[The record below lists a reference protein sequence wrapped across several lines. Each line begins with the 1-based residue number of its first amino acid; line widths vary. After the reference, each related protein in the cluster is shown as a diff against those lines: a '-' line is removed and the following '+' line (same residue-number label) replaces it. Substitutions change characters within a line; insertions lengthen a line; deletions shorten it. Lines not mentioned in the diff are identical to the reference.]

1 MTAQL
6 TSTPDLAA
14 GAQSFVARGVA
25 GHVIDGVTVE
35 SRLGETLDV
44 VDPSTGQVV
53 MQSAK
58 AGSDDV
64 DAAVAAAR
72 RAFDDG
78 RWSIL
83 APLVRER
90 VIRRFAELIEQHGAD
105 LADLDSLDAGVLSK
119 WCSYIVSFTVDALQY
134 NAGWPS
140 KLEGSLPPVGPDF
153 AVYQQR
159 IPLGVVAAIMPW
171 NGPTA
176 VWAGVSAAL
185 AAGCTVIL
193 KPAEQT
199 PMSATY
205 IGELAQ
211 QAGFPPGVV
220 NVLQG
225 DGSAGAALVTH
236 PGVDAI
242 SFTGSAETGRRIAA
256 AAAPTL
262 KHVSLELGGK
272 SPFIVFDDA
281 DLDAASAGAMSSV
294 WGNSGQVCTAGTRT
308 LVQGGVYDDFVA
320 SLVRD
325 SQALTVG
332 SAFDPSSDLG
342 PLITREQ
349 LTKVQSYIEIGQHE
363 GAELR
368 LGGVTAGSGGF
379 LQAPTIFAG
388 VRNDMRI
395 AQEEIFGPVMSV
407 IPFDTEDEA
416 YRIANDSQYGLAA
429 GVWTN
434 DLSRAHRASAALRA
448 GTVWVNSY
456 QATNPAVSYGG
467 WKQSG
472 YGRNLGGATV
482 EAFTHIKSVW
492 MAVGK

>member
-6 TSTPDLAA
+6 TSIPNLAD
-14 GAQSFVARGVA
+14 GARSFVARGLA

-35 SRLGETLDV
+35 SRSGQTFDV
-44 VDPSTGQVV
+44 VDPSTGLVV
-53 MQSAK
+53 MQSAR
-58 AGSDDV
+58 AGQDDV

-78 RWSIL
+78 RWSGRPPL
-83 APLVRER
+83 ARER
-90 VIRRFAELIEQHGAD
+90 TIRRFADLIEERGAD

-119 WCSYIVSFTVDALQY
+119 WCSYIVSFTVEALQY

-140 KLEGSLPPVGPDF
+140 KLEGSIPPVGPDF
-153 AVYQQR
+153 TVLQQKA
-159 IPLGVVAAIMPW
+159 PLGVVAAIMPW

-176 VWAGVSAAL
+176 VWAGISAAL
-185 AAGCTVIL
+185 AAGCTVVL

-199 PMSATY
+199 PMTATY

-211 QAGFPPGVV
+211 QAGFPAGVV

-225 DGSAGAALVTH
+225 DGSTGAALVTH
-236 PGVDAI
+236 PGVDAV
-242 SFTGSAETGRRIAA
+242 SFTGSADTGRRIAA

-308 LVQGGVYDDFVA
+308 LVQRGSYDDFVA

-332 SAFDPSSDLG
+332 SAFDPASDLG

-349 LTKVQSYIEIGQHE
+349 LAKVQSYIEVGQQE

-368 LGGVTAGSGGF
+368 LGGVTPGAGGF
-379 LQAPTIFAG
+379 LQAPTIFSG

-407 IPFDTEDEA
+407 IAFDTEEEA
-416 YRIANDSQYGLAA
+416 YRIANDTQYGLAA

-434 DLSRAHRASAALRA
+434 DLSRAHRASNALRA
-448 GTVWVNSY
+448 GTVWVNTY

-482 EAFTHIKSVW
+482 ESFTHLKSVW
-492 MAVGK
+492 TAVGK

>member
-1 MTAQL
+1 MSAQL
-6 TSTPDLAA
+6 TSTPDLAV
-14 GAQSFVARGVA
+14 GARSFVARGVA

-35 SRLGETLDV
+35 SRLGGTLDV
-44 VDPSTGQVV
+44 VDPSTGLVV

-58 AGSDDV
+58 ATQDDV

-78 RWSIL
+78 RWSGMPPL
-83 APLVRER
+83 ARER
-90 VIRRFAELIEQHGAD
+90 VLRRFADLIEERGAD

-119 WCSYIVSFTVDALQY
+119 WCSYIVSFTVEALQY

-140 KLEGSLPPVGPDF
+140 KLEGSIPPVGPDF
-153 AVYQQR
+153 TVLQQKA
-159 IPLGVVAAIMPW
+159 PLGVVAAIMPW

-199 PMSATY
+199 PLTATY

-211 QAGFPPGVV
+211 QAGFPAGVV

-225 DGSAGAALVTH
+225 DGSAGAALVSH
-236 PGVDAI
+236 PGVDAV

-281 DLDAASAGAMSSV
+281 DIANASVGAMASV

-308 LVQGGVYDDFVA
+308 LVQRGIYDDFVA

-325 SQALTVG
+325 SESLTVG
-332 SAFDPSSDLG
+332 SAFDASSDLG

-349 LTKVQSYIEIGQHE
+349 LSKVQTYIEVGQQE
-363 GAELR
+363 GADLR

-416 YRIANDSQYGLAA
+416 YRIANDTQYGLAA

-434 DLSRAHRASAALRA
+434 DLSRAHRASNALRA
-448 GTVWVNSY
+448 GTVWINTY

-482 EAFTHIKSVW
+482 ESFTHLKSMW

>member
-1 MTAQL
+1 MTTQITVL
-6 TSTPDLAA
+6 PELSE
-14 GAQSFVARGVA
+14 GARAFVARGVA
-25 GHVIDGVTVE
+25 GHVIDGTTAE
-35 SRLGETLDV
+35 SRDGQTLEV
-44 VDPSTGQVV
+44 VDPSTAQVV
-53 MQSAK
+53 MHSAK
-58 AGSDDV
+58 AGAQDV
-64 DAAVAAAR
+64 DLAVAAAR

-78 RWSIL
+78 RWTDL
-83 APLVRER
+83 PPLERER
-90 VIRRFAELIEQHGAD
+90 TIRRFADLIEANTAV

-119 WCSYIVSFTVDALQY
+119 WCSYIVEFTVQALHY
-134 NAGWPS
+134 NAGWPT
-140 KLEGSLPPVGPDF
+140 KLEGSIPPVGPDF
-153 AVYQQR
+153 TVLQQKA
-159 IPLGVVAAIMPW
+159 PVGVVVAIMPW

-199 PMSATY
+199 PMTATF

-225 DGSAGAALVTH
+225 DGLVGAALVTH

-262 KHVSLELGGK
+262 KKVSLELGGK

-281 DLDAASAGAMSSV
+281 DIAAASVGAMSSV

-308 LVQGGVYDDFVA
+308 LVQRGIYDDFVA
-320 SLVRD
+320 ALVRD
-325 SQALTVG
+325 SGSLRVG
-332 SAFDPSSDLG
+332 SAFDASSDLG
-342 PLITREQ
+342 PLISQEQ
-349 LTKVQSYIEIGQHE
+349 LTKVQGYIELGQRE
-363 GAELR
+363 GADLR
-368 LGGVTAGSGGF
+368 LGGITHGGPGF
-379 LQAPTIFAG
+379 IQQPTIFAG
-388 VRNDMRI
+388 VRNEMRI

-407 IPFDTEDEA
+407 IPFDTEEEA
-416 YRIANDSQYGLAA
+416 YRIANDTQYGLAA

-434 DLSRAHRASAALRA
+434 DLSRAQRASAALRA

-472 YGRNLGGATV
+472 YGRNLGGPTV
-482 EAFTHIKSVW
+482 EEYTHLKSVW
-492 MAVGK
+492 LAVKR